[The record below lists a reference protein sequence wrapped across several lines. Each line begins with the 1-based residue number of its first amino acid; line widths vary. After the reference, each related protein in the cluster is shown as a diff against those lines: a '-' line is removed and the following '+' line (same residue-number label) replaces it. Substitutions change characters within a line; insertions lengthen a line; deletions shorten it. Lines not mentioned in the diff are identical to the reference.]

1 MEAGIEA
8 YRTWKRE
15 RKMKGLYGIERKAE
29 RKVNFTRDFYEKI
42 EDLKRCFIL
51 WFGL

>member
-1 MEAGIEA
+1 MEAELEA

-29 RKVNFTRDFYEKI
+29 RKILVLIFEKI
-42 EDLKRCFIL
+42 F
-51 WFGL
+51 